1 MPVASHWKK
10 HILLR
15 KKDEVMTK
23 ALRTQRRGPFVPG
36 IWMGG
41 AEANLMP
48 GGACQRFECHQP
60 KAANARA
67 DDWVCPSHAS
77 CESEGSFGDFD
88 CRLVQDFMGRPPKS
102 ICAAG
107 IGGLRS
113 VGLQEGLTASAWRR
127 IKSLI
132 AMNAKVEF
140 QQSGDT
146 EVQRRSPGGV
156 RP

>member
-1 MPVASHWKK
+1 
-10 HILLR
+10 
-15 KKDEVMTK
+15 MTK

-41 AEANLMP
+41 VEANLIP
-48 GGACQRFECHQP
+48 GGACQRLGCRQP

-67 DDWVCPSHAS
+67 DDWVCPSNAR

-88 CRLVQDFMGRPPKS
+88 RRLEQDFMVRPPKP
-102 ICAAG
+102 IHAAG

-113 VGLQEGLTASAWRR
+113 VGLQEVLTASAWRR
-127 IKSLI
+127 AKSLI
-132 AMNAKVEF
+132 AMNARVEF

-146 EVQRRSPGGV
+146 EAQRRSPGGV